1 MNDRLFLAIIQTI
14 SFFDIF
20 SFPLT
25 KEELYRYLWQYPEH
39 ISYTAFVQ
47 QLAEVLRTTNTI
59 ETHGGYYFLT
69 GKKQDI
75 CIRERRVWFVEERIK
90 KAKNAVKT
98 LRWIPFLRGVFICNM
113 LQVTAQKD
121 SDIDVF
127 IVVKKHRLWITRLLI
142 TITLHLFRFRRH
154 GNCVANRLCLSFYCT
169 DDVLDLSQ
177 IAIQAPDIYLAYWLA
192 TLLPIYTDNTIQ
204 TEIAQ
209 QNNWLN
215 EYFSP
220 KRTPT
225 ASQNT
230 TTQTARFSYRVNTFF
245 TIAWKGAYGNII
257 EKQAKELQKKKMDM
271 LSQQPEQG
279 SVRDVRISDAMLKFH
294 ENDRRAHFCAVWQ
307 KKWQALRTTK

>member
-39 ISYTAFVQ
+39 VSFTTFVQ
-47 QLAEVLRTTNTI
+47 QLENILQETDSI
-59 ETHGGYYFLT
+59 ETYGGYYFLA

-75 CIRERRVWFVEERIK
+75 YIRERRVWFVEERIK

-177 IAIQAPDIYLAYWLA
+177 IAIEKPDIYLAYWLI
-192 TLLPIYTDNTIQ
+192 LLEPIFTDRTIQ
-204 TEIAQ
+204 KEMVQ

-220 KRTPT
+220 KRMLTVG
-225 ASQNT
+225 QNT
-230 TTQTARFSYRVNTFF
+230 TTPPARFSKTLHTFF
-245 TIAWKGAYGNII
+245 TIAWKGGYGDMI
-257 EKQAKELQKKKMDM
+257 EKQAKELQKKKMDI

-279 SVRDVRISDAMLKFH
+279 SVRDVRISDTMLKFH
-294 ENDRRAHFCAVWQ
+294 ENDRRAHFCAVWK
-307 KKWQALRTTK
+307 KKWQALRTTT